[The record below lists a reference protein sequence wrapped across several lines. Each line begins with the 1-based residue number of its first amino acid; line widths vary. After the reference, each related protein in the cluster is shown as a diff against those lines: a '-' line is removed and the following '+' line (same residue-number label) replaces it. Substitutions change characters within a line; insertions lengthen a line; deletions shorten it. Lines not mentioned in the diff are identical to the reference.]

1 MHDVA
6 LIELHVSVEAP
17 PAATTVGFATIVAVG
32 ITLTSTLAAP
42 LVPLVPVQVMEYELG
57 TASAPVLCVPL
68 VAFVPL
74 QLPDAVHEVAFVELH
89 DSVEALP
96 LATVAGAAP
105 SDAVGSAAP
114 VLLVLAL
121 VPPPQAAMSS
131 DAATGTKSMS
141 SL

>member
-1 MHDVA
+1 VHEVA

-17 PAATTVGFATIVAVG
+17 PATTTVGFATIVAVG

-42 LVPLVPVQVMEYELG
+42 LVPLVPVHVMEYELG

-74 QLPDAVHEVAFVELH
+74 QLPDAVHEVAFVELQ

-105 SDAVGSAAP
+105 IDAVGSVP

-121 VPPPQAAMSS
+121 LPPPQAAISS
-131 DAATGTKSMS
+131 DAATGTKSTS

>member
-1 MHDVA
+1 VHDVA

-17 PAATTVGFATIVAVG
+17 PATTTVGVATIVAVG

-42 LVPLVPVQVMEYELG
+42 LVPVVPVQVMEYELG

-74 QLPDAVHEVAFVELH
+74 QLPDAVHEVAFVELQ

-105 SDAVGSAAP
+105 IDAVGSVP

-121 VPPPQAAMSS
+121 LPPPQAAISS
-131 DAATGTKSMS
+131 DAATGTKSTS

>member
-1 MHDVA
+1 
-6 LIELHVSVEAP
+6 L
-17 PAATTVGFATIVAVG
+17 
-32 ITLTSTLAAP
+32 
-42 LVPLVPVQVMEYELG
+42 
-57 TASAPVLCVPL
+57 
-68 VAFVPL
+68 
-74 QLPDAVHEVAFVELH
+74 VELH

-105 SDAVGSAAP
+105 SDAVGSVP

-121 VPPPQAAMSS
+121 PPPPQAAMSS

>member
-1 MHDVA
+1 
-6 LIELHVSVEAP
+6 
-17 PAATTVGFATIVAVG
+17 VGFATIVAVG